1 MTVGLDGCSLDEN
14 KNKNKI
20 FVLLLLLDR
29 KVIKISQWHA
39 LWIVEL
45 WCGVLMGYKKI
56 FWTIYIIFLPSQNVT
71 ETTAQSLLNLLCI
84 KKLQST

>member
-29 KVIKISQWHA
+29 KVIKISQ
-39 LWIVEL
+39 
-45 WCGVLMGYKKI
+45 
-56 FWTIYIIFLPSQNVT
+56 
-71 ETTAQSLLNLLCI
+71 
-84 KKLQST
+84 

>member
-56 FWTIYIIFLPSQNVT
+56 F
-71 ETTAQSLLNLLCI
+71 
-84 KKLQST
+84 